1 MPSSWPPLPIFGTN
15 DSLEKRQISASNPWG
30 LAAQFAETASN
41 GSLEAVEVEVDP
53 VVSEPMVEE
62 VWLGE
67 QGSPT
72 KSGGQWCGSQEET
85 WFLCGLLGVFF
96 RGLVGFGKEQ
106 VIRCSFFVR
115 GGDVCGAVVWQ
126 PSDWMENH
134 VQAVLHT
141 KLCQKMH
148 LKTPVSSS
156 SLRWPW
162 NSHLLFTIC
171 RCISSPCGGD
181 FGTLRLPDMPSTQVK
196 LEVDTELTRSQDGC
210 CGVRGCLIPVSRYWS
225 NISQWDM

>member
-1 MPSSWPPLPIFGTN
+1 MS
-15 DSLEKRQISASNPWG
+15 K
-30 LAAQFAETASN
+30 AAQQK
-41 GSLEAVEVEVDP
+41 V
-53 VVSEPMVEE
+53 VVSGV
-62 VWLGE
+62 VVKKKHDFCV
-67 QGSPT
+67 GS
-72 KSGGQWCGSQEET
+72 WV
-85 WFLCGLLGVFF
+85 FFF

-156 SLRWPW
+156 SLRWP
-162 NSHLLFTIC
+162 
-171 RCISSPCGGD
+171 
-181 FGTLRLPDMPSTQVK
+181 
-196 LEVDTELTRSQDGC
+196 
-210 CGVRGCLIPVSRYWS
+210 
-225 NISQWDM
+225 